1 MGYFKNS
8 WLSYSYVSEFVE
20 QVVPIVNLIL
30 SIYKFQPLFV
40 YTVMDNLGDLLTLN
54 AGRISEEIILNGVLT
69 EKLMKPGASYKI
81 RCFLHI
87 PNFLENIRSRG
98 WLLEGFTWSGMKRL
112 WPPGIFFIICLS
124 IFSFSRM
131 ATPLSIRIGGW
142 AASKFDLCQ
151 IQVILIIL
159 VMKMMIKN

>member
-81 RCFLHI
+81 RCF
-87 PNFLENIRSRG
+87 
-98 WLLEGFTWSGMKRL
+98 FTYQISL
-112 WPPGIFFIICLS
+112 
-124 IFSFSRM
+124 
-131 ATPLSIRIGGW
+131 RILGPEVD
-142 AASKFDLCQ
+142 F
-151 IQVILIIL
+151 
-159 VMKMMIKN
+159 